1 MSQALSFVLKTHN
14 VRKDFVQSVKET
26 LTRRRELQY
35 SLNKL
40 ERAIRLEACP
50 SCASYDVC
58 PNCTSHNIPDDGTSV
73 GTIPSWEEVTK
84 TSTYSL
90 LLSEDTADELDG
102 DDLVHIAAH
111 IRKALSTQSH
121 PANTELC
128 KEQLNCLLVMAE
140 AMVPQR
146 SRASIPLHQQHQAAR
161 IEWRE
166 KFFHKPL
173 NFLLERL
180 GLSKDI
186 LQTTAIWKI
195 VLEKACYC
203 KSYGEEWFLAAKE
216 KLREI
221 KNFEGNTL
229 KPLIGGF
236 IDGLRLITV
245 DNPNPLGFL
254 PKLVSLI
261 KPLNL
266 AMIIDNHE
274 NTLSGW
280 IITLTAIM
288 ELYGITECTIDI
300 ITSLVTGF
308 YDKLAK
314 ATKFFSGVKNLF
326 MGFRTED
333 VSNTFWYMAAAI
345 LCYLITGLIPNNGRL
360 SKIKACLGGATTLV
374 SGIMATQK
382 LAAMF
387 AAWNSE
393 SIINELSARTVAL
406 SELNNPTTTS
416 DTDSVEKLLELA
428 KILHEEIKVYTLN
441 PIMQSYN
448 PILRNLMSTLDGVIT
463 SCNKRKAVAKK
474 RQVPVCY
481 ILTGP
486 PGCGKTTAAHA
497 LAKKL
502 SDQEPSIINLDV
514 DHHDTYTGNEVC
526 IVDEFDSSD
535 KVDYANFVIGMVNSA
550 PMILNCDMLE
560 NKGKLFTSKY
570 IIMTSNSETPVK
582 PSSKRAGAFYRRVTI
597 VDVTNPLV
605 DSHKRARPGTA
616 VPRSCYKKNF
626 SHLCLAKRGAECW
639 SKEYVLDP
647 KGLQHQSIKAPP
659 PTFLNIDSLAQT
671 MKQEFMVKN
680 MAFESEDGCNEHR
693 YGFVCQQ
700 SEVETV
706 RRLLNAIRARV
717 NATFTVC
724 VGPESSPSIGCT
736 AHVLTPDEA
745 FNGKKFVVS
754 RCNEASLAALEG
766 NCIQTALGV
775 CMSDSDLTHLCHFI
789 KGKIVNDNVR
799 LDELP
804 ANQHVVTVNSVF
816 DLAWALRRHLTLAG
830 QFQAIRAAYD
840 VLTAPDKLPAMLRHW
855 MDETSFSNDHVV
867 TQFIAPGG
875 VVILESCGG
884 ARIWAM
890 GHNVIRAGG
899 VTSTPV
905 GGCVRLMGLSAQTM
919 PWSEI
924 FRELF
929 SLLARIWSNIKVST
943 LVLTALGMY
952 ASRFRPKSEAKGKTK
967 TKHSAYRGRGV
978 ALTDDEYDEW
988 REHNASRKLDLSV
1001 EDFLMLRHRAALGAD
1016 DNDAVKFRSWW
1027 NSRSRMAYDDV
1038 DDVTVIGKGGVKHE
1052 KIRTNTLKAIDR
1064 GYDVSFAEESGP
1076 GTKFHKNAI
1085 GSVTDVCGEHKGY
1098 CVHMGHG
1105 VYASVAHVV
1114 KGDSYFMGERVFDV
1128 KTNGEF
1134 CCFRSTKILPSAAP
1148 FHTGKPTRDPWGS
1161 PVATEWKPKAYTTT
1175 SGKIVGCFA
1184 TTSTE
1189 THPGDCGLPYID
1201 DNGRVTGLHT
1211 GSGGPKTPS
1220 AKLVVPFVSIDMRT
1234 KSVTPQ
1240 KYDPTKPDISY
1251 KGLICKQLDEIRI
1264 IPKGTRLHVSPAHT
1278 EDFEECSHQP
1288 ASLGS
1293 GDPRCPKSLTAIVV
1307 DSLKPYCEPVE
1318 GPPHDILHRVQKMLI
1333 DHLAGFVPMNI
1344 SSDQSMLSA
1353 FHKLNHDT
1361 SCGPYLGGR
1370 KKDHMVNGEPD
1381 KQLLDLLSAKWKLAT
1396 QGIGLP
1402 HEYTIGLKDELR
1414 PIEKVQEGKRRMIW
1428 GCDVGVATVCAA
1440 AFKGVSDAITANHQY
1455 GPVQVGINMDG
1466 PSVEALYQRI
1476 KSAAKVYAV
1485 DYSKWDSTQSPRVS
1499 AASIDILRYFSDRS
1513 PIVDS
1518 AVNTLKSPPVAIFNG
1533 VAVKVTSGLPSGM
1546 PLTSVINSLNHCLYV
1561 GCAILQSLEARN
1573 IPVTWNLFS
1582 SFDMMTYGDDGV
1594 YMFPM
1599 MFASVSDQIFNNLAA
1614 YGLKPTRVDKTVGA
1628 IEAIDPESVVF
1639 LKRTIV
1645 RTPNGV
1651 RGLLD
1656 RSSILRQ
1663 FYYIKGEN
1671 SDDWKTPPK
1680 VIDPTSRGQQLW
1692 NACLYASQ
1700 HGAEFYNKVLKL
1712 AMQAVEY
1719 EGLHIEPPT
1728 YHAAVEHYNSHFNGV
1743 ETRFDQINMSDNTA
1757 LHCDVFEV

>member
-1 MSQALSFVLKTHN
+1 MSQTLSFVLKTHN
-14 VRKDFVQSVKET
+14 VKKDFVHSVKLT
-26 LTRRRELQY
+26 LARRRELQY

-40 ERAIRLEACP
+40 SRQIRLEACP

-58 PNCTSHNIPDDGTSV
+58 PNCTSGSIPDDGSSINM
-73 GTIPSWEEVTK
+73 IPSWEDVTK

-90 LLSEDTADELDG
+90 LLSEDTSDELCP
-102 DDLVHIAAH
+102 DDLVNVAAH

-121 PANTELC
+121 PANGEMC
-128 KEQLNCLLVMAE
+128 KEQLTSLLVMAE
-140 AMVPQR
+140 AMLPQR
-146 SRASIPLHQQHQAAR
+146 SRSSIPLYQQYHTAR
-161 IEWRE
+161 LEWRE

-173 NFLLERL
+173 DFLLEKI
-180 GLSKDI
+180 GMSKDI
-186 LQTTAIWKI
+186 LQVTAIWKI
-195 VLEKACYC
+195 ILEKACYC
-203 KSYGEEWFLAAKE
+203 KSYGEQWFNVAKD
-216 KLREI
+216 KLREF
-221 KNFEGNTL
+221 KTFEGNTL

-236 IDGLRLITV
+236 IDGLRFMTV

-254 PKLVSLI
+254 PKLIGMI

-280 IITLTAIM
+280 VITLTAIM
-288 ELYGITECTIDI
+288 ELYNITECTIDV
-300 ITSLVTGF
+300 ITAVVTAF
-308 YDKLAK
+308 YDKITNASKFYSSVK
-314 ATKFFSGVKNLF
+314 ALF
-326 MGFRTED
+326 TGFRTED
-333 VSNTFWYMAAAI
+333 VSNSFWYMAAAI
-345 LCYLITGLIPNNGRL
+345 LCYLITGLIPNNGRF
-360 SKIKACLGGATTLV
+360 SKIKACLSGASTLV
-374 SGIMATQK
+374 SGIIATQK

-387 AAWNSE
+387 ATWNSE
-393 SIINELSARTVAL
+393 SIVNELSARTVAL

-416 DTDSVEKLLELA
+416 DTDSVERLLELA
-428 KILHEEIKVYTLN
+428 KILHEEIKVHTLN

-448 PILRNLMSTLDGVIT
+448 PILRNLMSTLDGVIS

-474 RQVPVCY
+474 RPVPVCY

-486 PGCGKTTAAHA
+486 PGCGKTTAAQA

-502 SDQEPSIINLDV
+502 SDQEPSVINLDV

-526 IVDEFDSSD
+526 IIDEFDSSD

-582 PSSKRAGAFYRRVTI
+582 PSSRRAGAFYRRVTI
-597 VDVTNPLV
+597 IDVTNPLV
-605 DSHKRARPGTA
+605 ESHKRARPGTS

-626 SHLCLAKRGAECW
+626 SHLSLAKRGAECW
-639 SKEYVLDP
+639 CKEYVLDP
-647 KGLQHQSIKAPP
+647 KGLQHQSIKAPT

-671 MKQEFMVKN
+671 MKQDFALKN
-680 MAFESEDGCNEHR
+680 MAFEAEEGCSDHR

-700 SEVETV
+700 NEVETV
-706 RRLLNAIRARV
+706 RRLLNAVRARL

-724 VGPESSPSIGCT
+724 VGPEASNSVGCT
-736 AHVLTPDEA
+736 AHVLTPDEP
-745 FNGKKFVVS
+745 FNGKKFIVS
-754 RCNEASLAALEG
+754 RCNEASLSVLEG
-766 NCIQTALGV
+766 NCVQSALGV
-775 CMSDSDLTHLCHFI
+775 CMSDKDLTHLCHFI
-789 KGKIVNDNVR
+789 KGKIVNDSVR

-840 VLTAPDKLPAMLRHW
+840 VLTVPDKIPAMLRHW
-855 MDETSFSNDHVV
+855 MDETSFSDEHVV
-867 TQFIAPGG
+867 TQFITPGG
-875 VVILESCGG
+875 IVILESCGG
-884 ARIWAM
+884 ARIWAL

-899 VTSTPV
+899 VTATPI
-905 GGCVRLMGLSAQTM
+905 GGCVRLMGLSAHTM

-929 SLLARIWSNIKVST
+929 ALLGKIWSNIKVST

-952 ASRFRPKSEAKGKTK
+952 ASRFRPKTEAKGKTK
-967 TKHSAYRGRGV
+967 KKIGPYRGRGV

-988 REHNASRKLDLSV
+988 REHNATRKLDLSV

-1016 DNDAVKFRSWW
+1016 DADAVKFRSWW
-1027 NSRSRMAYDDV
+1027 NSRSKFGDDYE
-1038 DDVTVIGKGGVKHE
+1038 DVTVIGRGGVKHE
-1052 KIRTNTLKAIDR
+1052 KIRTNTLKAVDR
-1064 GYDVSFAEESGP
+1064 GYDISFAEESGP

-1085 GSVTDVCGEHKGY
+1085 GSVTDICGEHKGY

-1114 KGDSYFMGERVFDV
+1114 KGDSFFLGERIFDL

-1148 FHTGKPTRDPWGS
+1148 FFSGKPTRDPWGS
-1161 PVATEWKPKAYTTT
+1161 PVATDWKPKPYTTT
-1175 SGKIVGCFA
+1175 SGKIIGCFA

-1220 AKLVVPFVSIDMRT
+1220 AKLVVPYVHIDMKT
-1234 KSVTPQ
+1234 KSVTTQ
-1240 KYDPTKPDISY
+1240 KYDVTKPDISY

-1278 EDFEECSHQP
+1278 EDFDECSHQP

-1307 DSLKPYCEPVE
+1307 DSLKPYCDKVE
-1318 GPPHDILHRVQKMLI
+1318 GPPHDVLHRVQKMLI
-1333 DHLAGFVPMNI
+1333 DHLSGFVPMNI
-1344 SSDQSMLSA
+1344 SSETSMIAA

-1370 KKDHMVNGEPD
+1370 KKDHMTNGEPD
-1381 KQLLDLLSAKWKLAT
+1381 KQLLDLLSSKWKLAT
-1396 QGIGLP
+1396 QGIALP

-1414 PIEKVQEGKRRMIW
+1414 PIEKIQEGKRRMIW

-1455 GPVQVGINMDG
+1455 GPVQVGINMDS

-1476 KSAAKVYAV
+1476 KSAAKVFAV

-1513 PIVDS
+1513 PVVDS
-1518 AVNTLKSPPVAIFNG
+1518 AVNTLKSPPIAIFNG
-1533 VAVKVTSGLPSGM
+1533 VAVKVSSGLPSGM

-1561 GCAILQSLEARN
+1561 ACAILQSLEARN

-1594 YMFPM
+1594 YMFPT
-1599 MFASVSDQIFNNLAA
+1599 MFASVSDQIFGNLTA
-1614 YGLKPTRVDKTVGA
+1614 YGLKPTRVDKSVGA
-1628 IEAIDPESVVF
+1628 IEPIDPESVVF
-1639 LKRTIV
+1639 LKRTIT
-1645 RTPNGV
+1645 RTPHGI

-1656 RSSILRQ
+1656 RSSIIRQ

-1680 VIDPTSRGQQLW
+1680 SIDPTSRGQQLW

-1700 HGAEFYNKVLKL
+1700 HGIEFYAKVYKL
-1712 AMQAVEY
+1712 AERAVEY
-1719 EGLHIEPPT
+1719 EGLHLEPPT
-1728 YHAAVEHYNSHFNGV
+1728 YYSALEHYNSQFNGV
-1743 ETRFDQINMSDNTA
+1743 EARFDQIDTSDMTA

>member
-1 MSQALSFVLKTHN
+1 MSQTLSFVLKTHN
-14 VRKDFVQSVKET
+14 VRKDFVRSVKLT
-26 LTRRRELQY
+26 LARRRDLQY
-35 SLNKL
+35 FYNKL
-40 ERAIRLEACP
+40 SRSMRAEACP

-58 PNCTSHNIPDDGTSV
+58 PNCTSSDIPDDGSSTEL
-73 GTIPSWEEVTK
+73 IPSWEEVTK

-90 LLSEDTADELDG
+90 LLSEDTSDELCP
-102 DDLVHIAAH
+102 DDLANVAAH
-111 IRKALSTQSH
+111 IRKAISTQSH
-121 PANTELC
+121 PANSDMC
-128 KEQLNCLLVMAE
+128 KEQLTSLLVMAE
-140 AMVPQR
+140 AMLPQR

-161 IEWRE
+161 LEWRE
-166 KFFHKPL
+166 KFFSKPL
-173 NFLLERL
+173 DFLLERI
-180 GLSKDI
+180 GVSKDI
-186 LQTTAIWKI
+186 LQITAIWKI
-195 VLEKACYC
+195 ILEKACYC
-203 KSYGEEWFLAAKE
+203 KSYGEQWFTTAKQ
-216 KLREI
+216 KLREMRSY
-221 KNFEGNTL
+221 ESNTL
-229 KPLIGGF
+229 KPLIGAF
-236 IDGLRLITV
+236 IDGLRFMTV
-245 DNPNPLGFL
+245 DNPYPMGFL
-254 PKLVSLI
+254 PKLIGLI

-280 IITLTAIM
+280 VITLTAIM
-288 ELYGITECTIDI
+288 ELYNITECTIDLM
-300 ITSLVTGF
+300 TSLITAF
-308 YDKLAK
+308 YDKIGK
-314 ATKFFSGVKNLF
+314 ATKFYSHVKALF
-326 MGFRTED
+326 TGFRTED
-333 VSNTFWYMAAAI
+333 VSNSFWYMAAAI
-345 LCYLITGLIPNNGRL
+345 LCYLVTGLIPNNGRFL
-360 SKIKACLGGATTLV
+360 KIKCLLVRATTLV
-374 SGIMATQK
+374 SGIIATQK

-387 AAWNSE
+387 ATWNSE
-393 SIINELSARTVAL
+393 SIVNELSARTVAI

-416 DTDSVEKLLELA
+416 DTESVERLLELA
-428 KILHEEIKVYTLN
+428 KILHEEIKVHTLN

-448 PILRNLMSTLDGVIT
+448 LILRNLMSTLDGVIT
-463 SCNKRKAVAKK
+463 CCNKRKAIARK

-486 PGCGKTTAAHA
+486 PGCGKTTAAQA

-502 SDQEPSIINLDV
+502 SDQEPSVINLDV

-526 IVDEFDSSD
+526 IIDEFDSSD

-550 PMILNCDMLE
+550 PMVLNCDMLE

-582 PSSKRAGAFYRRVTI
+582 PSSKRAGAFYRRVTYH
-597 VDVTNPLV
+597 DVATLV
-605 DSHKRARPGTA
+605 ESHKRARPGTA

-626 SHLCLAKRGAECW
+626 SHLSLAKRGAECW
-639 SKEYVLDP
+639 CKEYVLDP
-647 KGLQHQSIKAPP
+647 KGLQHQSTKAPP

-671 MKQEFMVKN
+671 MKQDFALKN
-680 MAFESEDGCNEHR
+680 MAFEAEVGCSEHR

-706 RRLLNAIRARV
+706 RRLLNAIRMRL

-724 VGPESSPSIGCT
+724 VGLEASNSVGCT
-736 AHVLTPDEA
+736 AHVLTPDEP
-745 FNGKKFVVS
+745 FNGKRFVVS
-754 RCNEASLAALEG
+754 RCNEASLSALEG
-766 NCIQTALGV
+766 NCVQTALGV
-775 CMSDSDLTHLCHFI
+775 CMSNKDLTHLCHFI
-789 KGKIVNDNVR
+789 KGKIVNDSVR

-816 DLAWALRRHLTLAG
+816 DLAWALRRHSTLTG

-840 VLTAPDKLPAMLRHW
+840 VLHVPDKVPAMLRHW
-855 MDETSFSNDHVV
+855 MDETSFSDEHVV
-867 TQFIAPGG
+867 TQFITPGG

-884 ARIWAM
+884 ARIWAL
-890 GHNVIRAGG
+890 GNNVIRAGG
-899 VTSTPV
+899 VTAIPT

-924 FRELF
+924 LSELF
-929 SLLARIWSNIKVST
+929 SLLGKIWSSVKVST
-943 LVLTALGMY
+943 LILTALSMY
-952 ASRFRPKSEAKGKTK
+952 ASRFRPKTEAKGKTK
-967 TKHSAYRGRGV
+967 SKIGPYRGRGV

-988 REHNASRKLDLSV
+988 KEHNAARKLDLSV

-1016 DNDAVKFRSWW
+1016 DTDAVKFRSWW
-1027 NSRSRMAYDDV
+1027 NSRSRLADDFE
-1038 DDVTVIGKGGVKHE
+1038 DVTVIGKGGVKHE
-1052 KIRTNTLKAIDR
+1052 KIRTNTLRAVDR

-1076 GTKFHKNAI
+1076 GAKFHKNAI

-1114 KGDSYFMGERVFDV
+1114 KGDSFFLGERIFDL

-1148 FHTGKPTRDPWGS
+1148 FFSGRPTRDPWGS
-1161 PVATEWKPKAYTTT
+1161 PVATDWKPKPYSTT

-1220 AKLVVPFVSIDMRT
+1220 AKLVVPYVHIDMKT
-1234 KSVTPQ
+1234 KSVTAQ
-1240 KYDPTKPDISY
+1240 KYDVTKPDISY
-1251 KGLICKQLDEIRI
+1251 KGLVCKQLDEIRI
-1264 IPKGTRLHVSPAHT
+1264 IPKGTRLHVSPAHL

-1307 DSLKPYCEPVE
+1307 DSLKPYCVVVN

-1333 DHLAGFVPMNI
+1333 DHLSGFVPMNI
-1344 SSDQSMLSA
+1344 SSDTSMLSA

-1381 KQLLDLLSAKWKLAT
+1381 KALLDLLSSKWKLAT
-1396 QGIGLP
+1396 QGIALP

-1455 GPVQVGINMDG
+1455 GPIQVGINMDS
-1466 PSVEALYQRI
+1466 PSVEALFQRI
-1476 KSAAKVYAV
+1476 KSARKVFAV

-1499 AASIDILRYFSDRS
+1499 AASIDILRYFSDRT

-1518 AVNTLKSPPVAIFNG
+1518 ATNTLKSPPIAVFNG
-1533 VAVKVTSGLPSGM
+1533 VAVKVSSGLPSGM

-1573 IPVTWNLFS
+1573 VPVTWNLFS
-1582 SFDMMTYGDDGV
+1582 TFDMMTYGDDGV
-1594 YMFPM
+1594 YMFPTM
-1599 MFASVSDQIFNNLAA
+1599 YASISDQIFANLSA
-1614 YGLKPTRVDKTVGA
+1614 YGLKPTRVDKSVGS
-1628 IEAIDPESVVF
+1628 IEPIDPNSVVF
-1639 LKRTIV
+1639 LKRTIT
-1645 RTPNGV
+1645 RTPQGI

-1671 SDDWKTPPK
+1671 TDNWKEPPK
-1680 VIDPTSRGQQLW
+1680 TIDPMSRGQQLW

-1700 HGAEFYNKVLKL
+1700 HGIDFYNKVYKL
-1712 AMQAVEY
+1712 AEKAVEY
-1719 EGLHIEPPT
+1719 EGLHLEPPSYST
-1728 YHAAVEHYNSHFNGV
+1728 ALEHYNSQFNGV
-1743 ETRFDQINMSDNTA
+1743 EARTDQIDTSGMAA

>member
-1 MSQALSFVLKTHN
+1 MSQTLSFVLKTHS
-14 VRKDFVQSVKET
+14 VRKDFVHSVKLT
-26 LTRRRELQY
+26 LARRRDLQY
-35 SLNKL
+35 FYNRLSRTF
-40 ERAIRLEACP
+40 RAEACP

-58 PNCTSHNIPDDGTSV
+58 PNCTSGDIPDDGSSINS
-73 GTIPSWEEVTK
+73 IPSWEDVTK

-90 LLSEDTADELDG
+90 LLSEDTTDELCP
-102 DDLVHIAAH
+102 DDLANIASH

-121 PANTELC
+121 PANNDMC
-128 KEQLNCLLVMAE
+128 KEQLTSLLVVAE
-140 AMVPQR
+140 AMLPQR
-146 SRASIPLHQQHQAAR
+146 SRSTVPLHQQHQAAR
-161 IEWRE
+161 LEWRE
-166 KFFHKPL
+166 KFFSKPL
-173 NFLLERL
+173 EFLLERL

-195 VLEKACYC
+195 LLEKACYC
-203 KSYGEEWFLAAKE
+203 KSYGEQWYTAAKA

-221 KNFEGNTL
+221 KSFEGNTL
-229 KPLIGGF
+229 KPLIGAF
-236 IDGLRLITV
+236 IDGLRFMTV
-245 DNPNPLGFL
+245 DNPNPIGFL
-254 PKLVSLI
+254 PKLIGLI

-274 NTLSGW
+274 NTMSGW
-280 IITLTAIM
+280 IVTITAIM
-288 ELYGITECTIDI
+288 ELYNITECTIDI
-300 ITSLVTGF
+300 ITSLITGF
-308 YDKLAK
+308 YDKLTN
-314 ATKFFSGVKNLF
+314 ATRFYSQVKGLFS
-326 MGFRTED
+326 GFRTED
-333 VSNTFWYMAAAI
+333 VSNSFWYMAAAV
-345 LCYLITGLIPNNGRL
+345 LCYLITGIIPNNGRF
-360 SKIKACLGGATTLV
+360 SKIKACLSGATTLV
-374 SGIMATQK
+374 SGIIATQK

-387 AAWNSE
+387 ATWNSE
-393 SIINELSARTVAL
+393 TIVNELSARTVAL

-428 KILHEEIKVYTLN
+428 KILHEEIKLHTLN

-463 SCNKRKAVAKK
+463 SCGKRKAIAKK
-474 RQVPVCY
+474 RPVPVCY

-486 PGCGKTTAAHA
+486 PGCGKTTAALA

-502 SDQEPSIINLDV
+502 SDQEPSVINLDV

-526 IVDEFDSSD
+526 IIDEFDSSD

-550 PMILNCDMLE
+550 PMVLNCDMLE

-582 PSSKRAGAFYRRVTI
+582 PASKRAGAFYRRVTI
-597 VDVTNPLV
+597 IDVTNPLV
-605 DSHKRARPGTA
+605 ESHKRARPGTS

-626 SHLCLAKRGAECW
+626 SHLSLAKRGAECW
-639 SKEYVLDP
+639 CKEYVLDP

-671 MKQEFMVKN
+671 MKQDFTLKN
-680 MAFESEDGCNEHR
+680 MAFDVEDGCNENR
-693 YGFVCQQ
+693 YGFICQKE
-700 SEVETV
+700 EVETV
-706 RRLLNAIRARV
+706 RRLLNAIRVRL

-724 VGPESSPSIGCT
+724 VGPEASNSVGCT
-736 AHVLTPDEA
+736 AHVLTPEES
-745 FNGKKFVVS
+745 FNGKRFVVS

-766 NCIQTALGV
+766 NCVQTALGV
-775 CMSDSDLTHLCHFI
+775 CMSNKDLTHLCHFI
-789 KGKIVNDNVR
+789 KGKIVNDSVK

-816 DLAWALRRHLTLAG
+816 DLAWALRRHLTLTG

-840 VLTAPDKLPAMLRHW
+840 VLTVPDKIPAMLRHW
-855 MDETSFSNDHVV
+855 MDETSFSDEHVV
-867 TQFIAPGG
+867 TQFVTPGG
-875 VVILESCGG
+875 IVILESCGG
-884 ARIWAM
+884 ARIWAI
-890 GHNVIRAGG
+890 GHNVISAGG
-899 VTSTPV
+899 ITATPT

-929 SLLARIWSNIKVST
+929 SLLGRIWSSIKVST

-967 TKHSAYRGRGV
+967 TKIGPYRGRGV

-988 REHNASRKLDLSV
+988 KEHNATRKLDLSV

-1016 DNDAVKFRSWW
+1016 DSDAVKFRSWW
-1027 NSRSRMAYDDV
+1027 NSRSKLADDLE
-1038 DDVTVIGKGGVKHE
+1038 DVTVIGKGGVKHE
-1052 KIRTNTLKAIDR
+1052 KIRTNILKAVDR

-1076 GTKFHKNAI
+1076 GAKFHKNAI

-1114 KGDSYFMGERVFDV
+1114 KGDSFFLGERIFDV

-1148 FHTGKPTRDPWGS
+1148 FFAGKPTRDPWGS

-1220 AKLVVPFVSIDMRT
+1220 AKLVVPYIHIDMKA
-1234 KSVTPQ
+1234 KSVTAQ
-1240 KYDPTKPDISY
+1240 KYDVTKPDISY

-1264 IPKGTRLHVSPAHT
+1264 IPKGTRLHVSPAHV
-1278 EDFEECSHQP
+1278 DDYEECSHQP

-1307 DSLKPYCEPVE
+1307 DSLKPYCDKVE

-1344 SSDQSMLSA
+1344 SSEQSMLSA

-1370 KKDHMVNGEPD
+1370 KKDHMTNGEPD
-1381 KQLLDLLSAKWKLAT
+1381 KPLLDLLSSKWKLAT
-1396 QGIGLP
+1396 QGIALP

-1414 PIEKVQEGKRRMIW
+1414 PVEKVQEGKRRMIW

-1455 GPVQVGINMDG
+1455 GPVQVGINMDS

-1476 KSAAKVYAV
+1476 KSAAKVFAV

-1518 AVNTLKSPPVAIFNG
+1518 AANTLKSPPVAIFNG
-1533 VAVKVTSGLPSGM
+1533 VAVKVSSGLPSGM
-1546 PLTSVINSLNHCLYV
+1546 PLTSVINSLNHCMYV
-1561 GCAILQSLEARN
+1561 GCAILQTLESRN

-1582 SFDMMTYGDDGV
+1582 SFDIMTYGDDGV
-1594 YMFPM
+1594 YMFPT
-1599 MFASVSDQIFNNLAA
+1599 MFSSVSDQIFGNLSA
-1614 YGLKPTRVDKTVGA
+1614 YGLKPTRVDKSVGA
-1628 IEAIDPESVVF
+1628 IEPIDPDSVVF
-1639 LKRTIV
+1639 LKRTIT
-1645 RTPNGV
+1645 RTPQGI

-1656 RSSILRQ
+1656 RSSIVRQ

-1680 VIDPTSRGQQLW
+1680 TIDPTSRGQQLW

-1700 HGAEFYNKVLKL
+1700 HGVEFYNKVYRL
-1712 AMQAVEY
+1712 AEKAVEH
-1719 EGLHIEPPT
+1719 EGLHLEPPS
-1728 YHAAVEHYNSHFNGV
+1728 YSLALEHYNSQFNGV
-1743 ETRFDQINMSDNTA
+1743 EARYDQIDSSGITA